1 MGLFFFFTLA
11 CCQPVEHCVHLFW
24 ACIYTLR
31 EEFGVISRHLIQ
43 LTYRGHAPLS
53 AFAPV
58 CVFLETRAAL
68 CCPARP
74 SRRSQHILWRVRNV
88 CVLASCVRVCVCPPL
103 SAALGSDLYTRG
115 AFVCYV
121 FFLSDGCVAVFGN
134 KYTAMDNERK
144 LRLPE
149 IQNSI
154 ADGEFNKS
162 SLLAVFMWQMTQIRE
177 LCQRSGRNLT
187 AVIVSH

>member
-1 MGLFFFFTLA
+1 MFFFTLA
-11 CCQPVEHCVHLFW
+11 CCQPVELCVHLFR

-31 EEFGVISRHLIQ
+31 EEFGEISRHLIQ

-58 CVFLETRAAL
+58 CVFLETRGRLVLPCQAIETVPVHFVTCAKCL
-68 CCPARP
+68 CACIVCAR
-74 SRRSQHILWRVRNV
+74 L
-88 CVLASCVRVCVCPPL
+88 CL
-103 SAALGSDLYTRG
+103 SAPQRSSWIRFVNSGGLCLSTSFSWVTG
-115 AFVCYV
+115 AWM
-121 FFLSDGCVAVFGN
+121 FLETN
-134 KYTAMDNERK
+134 TLWWITTRK

-162 SLLAVFMWQMTQIRE
+162 SLLAVFMRQMTQIRE
-177 LCQRSGRNLT
+177 LCQSSGRNLT

>member
-1 MGLFFFFTLA
+1 MKIRENPLQVEGYKATHVCVFVNVGLFFFFTLA

-134 KYTAMDNERK
+134 KYTAMDNDKKTSPARNSK
-144 LRLPE
+144 FNSWWR
-149 IQNSI
+149 IQ
-154 ADGEFNKS
+154 
-162 SLLAVFMWQMTQIRE
+162 
-177 LCQRSGRNLT
+177 
-187 AVIVSH
+187 